1 MQSFFNFSALHFN
14 FWDVLDVVL
23 VAFLIYQLY
32 NLIRGTIAA
41 NIFIGL
47 AIIFVLGFLVKALHM
62 QLLTAI
68 LSKFVDIGP
77 IVLVIVFQQEVRR
90 FLLLVG
96 KSASLQRNKAWWQYF
111 FGKAEAERNNYAR
124 IKPII
129 DACKVLKQTRT
140 GALIVFTKY
149 YDEQFFQNSCEVIDG
164 KISKRLL
171 ESIFQKTSPL
181 HDGAVVISENKI
193 KSASCILP
201 LTDKTDLPPQFGLR
215 HRAGIGVT
223 ESNEATAI
231 IVFLRLLF
239 LMYIKTSNHYK
250 KSRVIP
256 GFFYNDTQSIASLRH
271 YYLAS
276 CISFTASSTALT
288 EASSFNFCRPG
299 FIW

>member
-1 MQSFFNFSALHFN
+1 MQYFDFSFLKVTPLNI
-14 FWDVLDVVL
+14 LDIVL
-23 VAFLIYQLY
+23 VALIIYQLY

-47 AIIFVLGFLVKALHM
+47 ALIFGLFFVVRALHM

-68 LSKFVDIGP
+68 LGKFVDVGI
-77 IVLVIVFQQEVRR
+77 IAVIIVFQQEIRR

-96 KSASLQRNKAWWQYF
+96 KNASLQRNKAWWQYF
-111 FGKAEAERNNYAR
+111 FGKAEAEKNNYAR

-129 DACKVLKQTRT
+129 DACKNLKQNRI
-140 GALIVFTKY
+140 GALIVFAKY
-149 YDEQFFQNSCEVIDG
+149 YDEQFYQNSCEVIDS

-201 LTDKTDLPPQFGLR
+201 LTEKTDLPAQFGLR

-223 ESNEATAI
+223 EANEATAI
-231 IVFLRLLF
+231 IVSEETGEIS
-239 LMYIKTSNHYK
+239 YAKQG
-250 KSRVIP
+250 RVKM
-256 GFFYNDTQSIASLRH
+256 N
-271 YYLAS
+271 
-276 CISFTASSTALT
+276 ISFAEL
-288 EASSFNFCRPG
+288 EKLLNKDF
-299 FIW
+299 

>member
-1 MQSFFNFSALHFN
+1 MQYFDFSFLKITPLNI
-14 FWDVLDVVL
+14 LDIVL
-23 VAFLIYQLY
+23 VALIIYQLY

-47 AIIFVLGFLVKALHM
+47 ALIFGLFFVVKALHM

-68 LSKFVDIGP
+68 LGKFVDVGI
-77 IVLVIVFQQEVRR
+77 IAVIIVFQQEIRR

-96 KSASLQRNKAWWQYF
+96 KNASLQRNKAWWQYF
-111 FGKAEAERNNYAR
+111 FGKAEAEKNNYAR

-129 DACKVLKQTRT
+129 DACKNLKQTRT
-140 GALIVFTKY
+140 GALIVFAKY
-149 YDEQFFQNSCEVIDG
+149 YDEQFYQNSCEVIDG

-201 LTDKTDLPPQFGLR
+201 LTEKTDLPAQFGLR

-223 ESNEATAI
+223 EANEATAI
-231 IVFLRLLF
+231 IVSEETGEIS
-239 LMYIKTSNHYK
+239 YAKQG
-250 KSRVIP
+250 RVKM
-256 GFFYNDTQSIASLRH
+256 N
-271 YYLAS
+271 
-276 CISFTASSTALT
+276 ISFAEL
-288 EASSFNFCRPG
+288 EKLLNKDF
-299 FIW
+299 